1 VLYLCIKFNLRQ
13 TNTKCSTDEFLLQVV
28 LLSIMVQPLIIFDDI
43 VMKEKGV
50 DKFMR
55 PVRSF
60 VLRQGRLTKGQ
71 ALALETAWPLYGIE
85 RGESQLD
92 LPSLFANDAP
102 ITLEIGFGDGVSLAT
117 MAKADPQRNFIGIEV
132 HKPGVGRLLHLI
144 QEYKLS
150 NVRVMDDDAVEIIKK
165 RIPENS
171 LDCVQLFFPDP
182 WHKKRHN
189 KRRIVQPEFVELIAS
204 RLKPEGV
211 FHMATDWEPY
221 AIHMAEVMEASEL
234 FASLSDTPFSPKP
247 ESRPETKFER
257 RGLKL
262 GHGVWDLLYKKEIR
276 TLFVDIL

>member
-1 VLYLCIKFNLRQ
+1 
-13 TNTKCSTDEFLLQVV
+13 
-28 LLSIMVQPLIIFDDI
+28 
-43 VMKEKGV
+43 MKEKTV

-71 ALALETAWPLYGIE
+71 ELALETVWPEYGIE

-92 LPSLFANDAP
+92 LSSLFVNDAP

-117 MAKADPQRNFIGIEV
+117 MAKAEPHRNFIGIEV
-132 HKPGVGRLLHLI
+132 HRPGVGRLLHLI
-144 QEYKLS
+144 QEHNLS

-171 LDCVQLFFPDP
+171 LDRVQLFFPDP

-189 KRRIVQPEFVELIAS
+189 KRRIVQPEFVALIAS
-204 RLKPEGV
+204 RLKQNGV

-221 AIHMAEVMEASEL
+221 AEHMAEVMEASEQ
-234 FASLSDTPFSPKP
+234 FSSLADKPFSPKP

-262 GHGVWDLLYKKEIR
+262 GHGVWDLLYRRE
-276 TLFVDIL
+276 